1 MLFPKFN
8 DVYLGFDDGETNR
21 NQFYINVGEL
31 GLILESFR
39 GFREKFVRVRRG
51 KSRKGKRMF
60 VACYC
65 MLPAFIQGRWPIC

>member
-31 GLILESFR
+31 GLFLESFR
-39 GFREKFVRVRRG
+39 GFRENFVRVRRW
-51 KSRKGKRMF
+51 KS
-60 VACYC
+60 
-65 MLPAFIQGRWPIC
+65 